1 MTFRR
6 TPSVGAIRRAGIDAA
21 LEESEA
27 RYRALFEQSPIGVF
41 AFDRSLRLTDCNLA
55 FVLLLDSTYDRVIG
69 LDLRTLRDKTLAPFL
84 DRVLQGETAHYEGPY
99 RATTSDRA
107 VDIALRLS
115 PLRDADEEVTGGLGL
130 VEDITTR
137 NAAQHALS
145 RSEANFRALIENAP
159 DAIGVYRGGESAH
172 LYVNPKLAHYLGHSR
187 EELRSK
193 RVLDLIHEADHPM
206 FWDRNRR
213 REAGE
218 TLPAAEYR
226 LLHKSGRV
234 VSAEVISMP
243 VQFDG
248 GPAVLA
254 MIRDLTER
262 RQIQLQLLQ
271 SDRLAS
277 VGMLAAGIA
286 HEINNP
292 LAYVMA
298 NLDVL
303 ARKLLPELLM
313 LAHDDAERARVA
325 RVAEAVEQARDGADR
340 MRRIVRDVKTFARG
354 DDDTREPLEVQAVL
368 DAALQLVS
376 HDLRDRA
383 RLVRDFAP
391 VPRVLAS
398 ESRLG
403 QVFLNLLVNALQ
415 ALSSRESGAE
425 HEVRVRV
432 SSPDPE
438 TVLVEIGD
446 SGDGIAAEV
455 LPHVF
460 DPFFTTKPVGVG
472 TGLGLFVCQGIVTSI
487 GGTISIRSEK
497 GQGTTV
503 SVRLPPITEA
513 SFTSSEPPSS
523 LTGALRRSRVLL
535 VDDEVSLG
543 RALTAALQGEHD
555 VVAVN
560 SGEAA
565 LALLATDTAFDV
577 ILCDVMM
584 PGISGIDVW
593 TRAVAAHP
601 ELEPR
606 FVFITGGAFSSEATT
621 FLDNGKTYLEKP
633 FDMPKL
639 RSLLRRR
646 ARS

>member
-6 TPSVGAIRRAGIDAA
+6 NPSVGAIRRAGIDAA

-55 FVLLLDSTYDRVIG
+55 FVLLLDSTYDRLIG
-69 LDLRTLRDKTLAPFL
+69 LDLRGLRDATLAPFF
-84 DRVLQGETAHYEGPY
+84 DRVLQGEPAYYEGPY
-99 RATTSDRA
+99 RATTSERTVA
-107 VDIALRLS
+107 IALRLS
-115 PLRDADEEVTGGLGL
+115 PLRDAEEEVTGGLGL
-130 VEDITTR
+130 VEDITAR
-137 NAAQHALS
+137 KAAQQALA

-159 DAIGVYRGGESAH
+159 DAIGVYRGGGTH
-172 LYVNPKLAHYLGHSR
+172 LYVNPKLAQYLGYSR
-187 EELRSK
+187 DEMKALRV
-193 RVLDLIHEADHPM
+193 RDLIHEADHAL
-206 FWDRNRR
+206 FEDRNRR
-213 REAGE
+213 RELGE
-218 TLPAAEYR
+218 TLPPAEYR
-226 LLHKSGRV
+226 LVHKDGRV
-234 VSAEVISMP
+234 VSAEIISMP
-243 VQFDG
+243 MQFDG

-303 ARKLLPELLM
+303 ARRLLPEM
-313 LAHDDAERARVA
+313 LTLADDDAGRARVG
-325 RVAEAVEQARDGADR
+325 RVAEIVEQARDGADR

-354 DDDTREPLEVQAVL
+354 DDDTREPLVVQTVL

-383 RLVRDFAP
+383 RVVRDFAP

-415 ALSSRESGAE
+415 ALSPRENGAE
-425 HEVRVRV
+425 HEVRVRI
-432 SSPDPE
+432 SSQDAD

-446 SGDGIAAEV
+446 TGDGIAADV
-455 LPHVF
+455 LPRVF

-472 TGLGLFVCQGIVTSI
+472 TGLGLFVCQGIVTSL
-487 GGTISIRSEK
+487 GGTLSIRSQE
-497 GQGTTV
+497 GRGTTV
-503 SVRLPPITEA
+503 SVRLPAMTES
-513 SFTSSEPPSS
+513 SFSSSEPPSS

-535 VDDEVSLG
+535 VDDEVSLC

-565 LALLATDTAFDV
+565 LATLETDKAFDV

-584 PGISGIDVW
+584 PGITGMDVW

-606 FVFITGGAFSSEATT
+606 FVFTTGGAFSSEATA
-621 FLDNGKTYLEKP
+621 FLEKGKTYLEKP
-633 FDMPKL
+633 FDMPRL

>member
-6 TPSVGAIRRAGIDAA
+6 NPSVGAIRRAGIDAA
-21 LEESEA
+21 LEESES

-55 FVLLLDSTYDRVIG
+55 FVLLVGSTYDRLIG
-69 LDLRTLRDKTLAPFL
+69 LDLRGLRDATLAPFF
-84 DRVLQGETAHYEGPY
+84 DRVLQGEPAYYEGPY
-99 RATTSDRA
+99 RATTSERT
-107 VDIALRLS
+107 VSIALRLS
-115 PLRDADEEVTGGLGL
+115 PLRDAEEEVTGGLGL
-130 VEDITTR
+130 VEDITAR
-137 NAAQHALS
+137 KAAQQALA

-159 DAIGVYRGGESAH
+159 DAIGVYRGGGAH
-172 LYVNPKLAHYLGHSR
+172 LYVNPKLAQYLGYSR
-187 EELRSK
+187 EEMKALQVR
-193 RVLDLIHEADHPM
+193 DLIHEGDRAM
-206 FWDRNRR
+206 FADRNRR
-213 REAGE
+213 RQLGE
-218 TLPAAEYR
+218 TLPPAEYR
-226 LLHKSGRV
+226 LVHKDGRV
-234 VSAEVISMP
+234 VSAEIISMA

-262 RQIQLQLLQ
+262 RQIQLKLLQ

-298 NLDVL
+298 SLDVL
-303 ARKLLPELLM
+303 ARRLLPEMLT
-313 LAHDDAERARVA
+313 LAHDDEGRARVG
-325 RVAEAVEQARDGADR
+325 RVAEIVEQARDGADR

-354 DDDTREPLEVQAVL
+354 DDDTREPLEVHTVL

-383 RLVRDFAP
+383 RVVRDFAP

-415 ALSSRESGAE
+415 ALSPRDNGAE

-432 SSPDPE
+432 SSLDAA

-446 SGDGIAAEV
+446 TGDGIAADV
-455 LPHVF
+455 LPRVF

-472 TGLGLFVCQGIVTSI
+472 TGLGLFVCQGIVTSL
-487 GGTISIRSEK
+487 GGTVSIRSEL
-497 GQGTTV
+497 GRGTTV
-503 SVRLPPITEA
+503 SVRLPAITEA
-513 SFTSSEPPSS
+513 SFDSSEPPSS
-523 LTGALRRSRVLL
+523 LRGAQRRSRVLL
-535 VDDEVSLG
+535 VDDEVALC
-543 RALTAALQGEHD
+543 RALSAALEGEHD

-565 LALLATDTAFDV
+565 LALLATDKAFDV

-584 PGISGIDVW
+584 PGITGMDVW

-606 FVFITGGAFSSEATT
+606 FVFTTGGAFSSDATA
-621 FLDNGKTYLEKP
+621 FLEKGKTYLEKP
-633 FDMPKL
+633 FDMPRL

-646 ARS
+646 APS